1 MSPMP
6 KQRPHRSR
14 QTYATPW
21 PFVHLAANL
30 LGIVHFKHDFAA
42 DSRNSKGLAHWSR
55 LDDSLSKNGRE
66 WMRATKGG
74 WGWLNP
80 PFTDIG
86 AWAKKCAMTAH
97 YGGKIA
103 MLVPA
108 SVGSNWFRD
117 YVHGN
122 AYVLAL
128 NGRIA
133 FDPKRPTWGYP
144 KDCILCLYGHTPR
157 TGFDV
162 WSWK

>member
-14 QTYATPW
+14 QDYATP
-21 PFVHLAANL
+21 LAFINAVKL
-30 LGIVHFKHDFAA
+30 YLDIHSFTMDFAA
-42 DSRNSKGLAHWSR
+42 DVHNTKARKFWTEM
-55 LDDSLSKNGRE
+55 DDSLAQSPERWAQRCGQ
-66 WMRATKGG
+66 G

-86 AWAKKCAMTAH
+86 AWAQKCVRAQRCGA
-97 YGGKIA
+97 KIA

-108 SVGSNWFRD
+108 SVGANWYCDF
-117 YVHGN
+117 VHPA

-133 FDPKRPTWGYP
+133 FDPSRPTWGYP
-144 KDCILCLYGHTPR
+144 KDCILALYGY
-157 TGFDV
+157 GAIDFDV
-162 WSWK
+162 WTWK